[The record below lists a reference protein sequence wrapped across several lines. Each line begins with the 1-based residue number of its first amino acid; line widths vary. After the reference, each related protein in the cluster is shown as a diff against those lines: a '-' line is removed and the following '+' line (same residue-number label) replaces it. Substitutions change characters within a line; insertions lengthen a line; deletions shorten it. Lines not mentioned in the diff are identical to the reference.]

1 MFDGADRRFER
12 EEALMPGGLMWT
24 LVGLGAWL
32 VASVPFAFLTGYL
45 LSRRPASR
53 RRFVVLAR
61 PASIR
66 PRHRERSRTL
76 TRSG

>member
-1 MFDGADRRFER
+1 
-12 EEALMPGGLMWT
+12 MPGWLMWT
-24 LVGLGAWL
+24 LVGVGAWL

-53 RRFVVLAR
+53 RRFVFLAR

-66 PRHRERSRTL
+66 PRDRARSRSL

>member
-1 MFDGADRRFER
+1 
-12 EEALMPGGLMWT
+12 MPGWLTWT

-32 VASVPFAFLTGYL
+32 VASVPFAFLAGYL
-45 LSRRPASR
+45 LSRTPASR

-66 PRHRERSRTL
+66 PRDRARSRTL
-76 TRSG
+76 TGSG

>member
-1 MFDGADRRFER
+1 
-12 EEALMPGGLMWT
+12 MPGWLTWT

-32 VASVPFAFLTGYL
+32 VASVPFAFLAGYL

-53 RRFVVLAR
+53 LVFLAGA
-61 PASIR
+61 ASIS
-66 PRHRERSRTL
+66 PRDRARSRTL

>member
-1 MFDGADRRFER
+1 
-12 EEALMPGGLMWT
+12 MPGWLMWT

-32 VASVPFAFLTGYL
+32 VASVPIAFLAGYL
-45 LSRRPASR
+45 LSRRPASD
-53 RRFVVLAR
+53 RRFVLLAG

-66 PRHRERSRTL
+66 LPGRVRSGTL

>member
-1 MFDGADRRFER
+1 
-12 EEALMPGGLMWT
+12 MPGWLMWT

-32 VASVPFAFLTGYL
+32 VASVPLAFLAGYL
-45 LSRRPASR
+45 LSRRPTSHVG
-53 RRFVVLAR
+53 FVFLAR

-66 PRHRERSRTL
+66 LRGRARSRTL